1 MLLGRAGAQAARAIP
16 VSGASGECALEQ
28 KPRGAS
34 PFASA
39 YVRRSGGS
47 AGGRSLRSA
56 RAAPG
61 PSLLRLSML

>member
-39 YVRRSGGS
+39 YVRRRGGS
-47 AGGRSLRSA
+47 AL
-56 RAAPG
+56 
-61 PSLLRLSML
+61 PSCALACFDLFPVGIFSGM